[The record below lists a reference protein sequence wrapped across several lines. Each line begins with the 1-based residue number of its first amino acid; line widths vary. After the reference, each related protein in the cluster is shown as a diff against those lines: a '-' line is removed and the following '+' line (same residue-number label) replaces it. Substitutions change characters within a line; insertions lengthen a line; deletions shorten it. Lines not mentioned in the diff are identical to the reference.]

1 MAFNDEIELHFCAI
15 DIVVENLESW
25 SHLELLL
32 LPLRSAVAF
41 LWLSV
46 GVTLY
51 CLNVK
56 TFLSKNT

>member
-1 MAFNDEIELHFCAI
+1 ML
-15 DIVVENLESW
+15 VENLRSW

-32 LPLRSAVAF
+32 LPLRPAVAF

-46 GVTLY
+46 GVMLH

-56 TFLSKNT
+56 TFHLLSKNTYNSLLQLELYEN